1 MGMSARGTSAF
12 RTLFNC
18 FHVNTAFQIENTM
31 TIKTNPNLFLTA
43 LVSFSLF
50 LGACNNTPSN
60 NTEIEENTITTTQE
74 NLISTENPST
84 TAIGTAQAFTSVEGQ
99 VIASALSN
107 TLAVA
112 PPIAGVDV
120 PYQDYKINA
129 EQGKLIVTP
138 TGSRIAIPANAFV
151 DQAGKPIKG
160 EVTIKYREFHSA
172 EDIIASGIPMH
183 NPETGAYMQTAGMF
197 EIKGNQNGEEI
208 FMTANKPVQV
218 DMNSQVAGNDYNF
231 YQLGPKDCRWKDK
244 GTKPAQPNTQKQIA
258 LRKLDA
264 ELQQTMS
271 DKPNFVKSDQTNNF
285 VFDLNVDY
293 KRQPELK
300 TFKNVIWEYT
310 GQGNDPEQNKWV
322 FESQWDGVDI
332 KPLDNG
338 YYQMLF
344 SGPNKKFSTTV
355 RPVLTDKDYDK
366 ALADFNKRNRVA
378 YEQAKEKQE
387 ALRAGWEAQG
397 DLVRSFQVSNF
408 GIYNWDIWKNDN
420 RKRCVMAP
428 KFDLLAQQ
436 AFEKTG
442 SRQVEYFLVTNDNR
456 SVVRYNNTTLKQFS
470 YNPNE
475 KNMLLAILPNGQAAI
490 ANNQAF
496 MDFDRQNNKEEWH
509 LELST
514 TGEVLSSVGDLKQL
528 ISTMNS

>member
-1 MGMSARGTSAF
+1 MGMSAKGTSAF

-31 TIKTNPNLFLTA
+31 TIKTNPNLFLAA

-60 NTEIEENTITTTQE
+60 NTDTEENTITSISETTD
-74 NLISTENPST
+74 NPNT
-84 TAIGTAQAFTSVEGQ
+84 TAIGTAQAFTSTENQ
-99 VIASALSN
+99 AIASTLSN

-120 PYQDYKINA
+120 PYQEYKINA

-138 TGSRIAIPANAFV
+138 QGSRIAIPANAFV
-151 DQAGKPIKG
+151 DKAGKPIKG

-183 NPETGAYMQTAGMF
+183 DPETGAYMQTAGMF

-218 DMNSQVAGNDYNF
+218 DMNSHVAGNDYNF

-264 ELQQTMS
+264 ELQQQMV
-271 DKPNFVKSDQTNNF
+271 DKPSFVKSDQTNNF
-285 VFDLNVDY
+285 VFDLIIDY
-293 KRQPELK
+293 QRQPELR

-310 GQGNDPEQNKWV
+310 GEGQDPEQNEWV
-322 FESQWDGVDI
+322 FNPSTKWYGIDL

-338 YYQMLF
+338 YYEMLF

-366 ALADFNKRNRVA
+366 ALADFNKRNRAA
-378 YEQAKEKQE
+378 YEQAKEQQE
-387 ALRAGWEAQG
+387 ALRTGWEAQG
-397 DLVRSFQVSNF
+397 DLVRSFQVNNF

-420 RKRCVMAP
+420 RRRCVMAP
-428 KFDLLAQQ
+428 KFDLLAQK

-442 SRQVEYFLVTNDNR
+442 SKNVQYFLITNQYR
-456 SVVRYNNTTLKQFS
+456 SVVRYSEGNLDKFS
-470 YNPNE
+470 YNPAE
-475 KNMLLAILPNGQAAI
+475 KNTLLAILPNGQAAVVK
-490 ANNQAF
+490 NNAF
-496 MDFDRQNNKEEWH
+496 MAFDKQPNKKKWNV
-509 LELST
+509 ELAT
-514 TGEVLSSVGDLKQL
+514 TGEVISSVEDIKYL
-528 ISTMNS
+528 IGAMNS